1 MKRLPDTEL
10 EVMKALWAQEGGAT
24 RADLEHALKDKGWAS
39 NTINTY
45 LSRLC
50 EKGFVS
56 CEKRGKANWYAPWC
70 PRPTTSPL
78 RAALCWTRFSA
89 SL

>member
-39 NTINTY
+39 NTINSPGCVKRA
-45 LSRLC
+45 LSPVKSGGRPT
-50 EKGFVS
+50 GMP
-56 CEKRGKANWYAPWC
+56 PWC